1 LKTEAIKILK
11 LIGLLLLL
19 AVLVNGIAGLL
30 LYVDPAKDWLLE
42 NEDGDG
48 VNVRLSVAWFGGLVL
63 WFWLIVKIRKA
74 DMDD

>member
-1 LKTEAIKILK
+1 MKTGAIEILK

-19 AVLVNGIAGLL
+19 AVLVKGLAGLL
-30 LYVDPAKDWLLE
+30 LYVNPAKDWLFE

-48 VNVRLSVAWFGGLVL
+48 VNVRLSIAWFGGLVL